1 MYYVCA
7 QPSYK
12 KVISNNKKTI
22 GSKLVLKQRAKLEL
36 SNGKWRLQQIMHKME
51 IGNHHSCVSLIPGV
65 NSALHSDT

>member
-1 MYYVCA
+1 MYSVCA

-36 SNGKWRLQQIMHKME
+36 SNGGYNKLCTKWKL
-51 IGNHHSCVSLIPGV
+51 GTTIPV
-65 NSALHSDT
+65 TA

>member
-36 SNGKWRLQQIMHKME
+36 SNGVYGKLCTK
-51 IGNHHSCVSLIPGV
+51 
-65 NSALHSDT
+65 